1 VIVAAPGA
9 PEARGRRSAR
19 CWAVLSAVVCGLGLS
34 LTAPAPAPAG
44 GATPPRGPLESG
56 TSTSAGSWVVLP
68 MGQLTDPSNTF
79 WQLLFA
85 SPGPS
90 HWSVITPPGAADNGG
105 LVAGTSGR
113 SILVGVLP
121 SDLLRFSPLS
131 QSGDGGSSWNPEFL
145 PGALAPVPDALSYL
159 TGTAGGALAVDGR
172 TRVLVAA
179 PDSSAWTRLVST
191 ARLGRVAPRCGVS
204 AVDAVALLPDGA
216 PLVATGCARGGIVGF
231 FTRAAGSWQ
240 VSGPVLRGHLTGS
253 STSVLRLE
261 TGNSSATALVTASR
275 RGRHSLVA
283 LWSSGATRWMQ
294 SAPLALGT
302 GQRVLA
308 TAVGSDSTAAVLLR
322 SAGGLVAT
330 DVSPGGAWIRLPKPP
345 VGTVALAAADPPAG
359 SGPPVLDA
367 FTVHGSSLSV
377 FSLTPSR
384 SAWTIAQSSQVSLA
398 YGSSS

>member
-1 VIVAAPGA
+1 MGH
-9 PEARGRRSAR
+9 
-19 CWAVLSAVVCGLGLS
+19 LS
-34 LTAPAPAPAG
+34 
-44 GATPPRGPLESG
+44 
-56 TSTSAGSWVVLP
+56 
-68 MGQLTDPSNTF
+68 DPSNTF

-131 QSGDGGSSWNPEFL
+131 QSDDGGSSWNAEFF

-159 TGTAGGALAVDGR
+159 TGTSGGALAVVGS
-172 TRVLVAA
+172 TRVLAAA
-179 PDSSAWTRLVST
+179 PGSSAWTPLVAT

-204 AVDAVALLPDGA
+204 AVDAVALLPGGA
-216 PLVATGCARGGIVGF
+216 PLVATGCARGGIVGI

-240 VSGPVLRGHLTGS
+240 AGGPVLRGSLTGS

-261 TGNSSATALVTASR
+261 TGNSNATALVTASR
-275 RGRHSLVA
+275 AKRHSLVA
-283 LWSSGATRWMQ
+283 LWSSGATSWMQ
-294 SAPLALGT
+294 SPPLALGT

-308 TAVGSDSTAAVLLR
+308 TAVGSNSTLAVLLR
-322 SAGGLVAT
+322 SGSGLVAA
-330 DVSPGGAWIRLPKPP
+330 DVNPGGAWIRLPKPP
-345 VGTVALAAADPPAG
+345 GGTVALAAADPPAG
-359 SGPPVLDA
+359 SSASVLDA
-367 FTVHGSSLSV
+367 FTVHGSSLGV
-377 FSLTPSR
+377 FSLTPSG
-384 SAWTIAQSSQVSLA
+384 SEWTMVQSSQVSLA